1 VERPDIALS
10 RWSVRDCPN
19 PAADLDQWAE
29 VLGVTPVLARLLWQ
43 RGLSSIPEMDVFLSP
58 GLRHLSPLESWPGLD
73 QAADTVARAVAGGR
87 RVAVWGDY
95 DVDGITATALLVEF
109 FRHRGLDPLAHI
121 PTRLEEGYGLNL
133 QGVERLAADGAGLL
147 VTVDCG
153 IASVAEVER
162 ARQLGIEV
170 VVTDHHLPGPVLPD
184 CSGMVN
190 PRLAACPC
198 SDLAGVGVAF
208 LLAAA
213 LNRRLPG
220 EPLDLRRFLD
230 LVALGTVADVVRL
243 LGENRI
249 LVKNGL
255 LLLSDPPRPGVRALK
270 EICGLDPRA
279 NVGSGEINFSLAP
292 RINAAGRM
300 GDPNAALRLL
310 LTTNADEARTLA
322 AELDRWNVLRRDTE
336 DAIVGQA
343 VAQAESFRSA
353 AGLVLCSDD
362 WHQGVI
368 GIVASRM
375 VERFHRP
382 CLVLTRAG
390 DSLKGSG
397 RSVPDFDLH
406 QGLSSCRDL
415 LLRFGGHRLAAGF
428 SLNPA
433 NLDSLREAFERS
445 VLEQRGADPHQPDVL
460 VDRVIGFGELTPVLL
475 RELEMLQPFG
485 PGNPRPVFA
494 SPPLHVRKQRLFGEG
509 NKHLGLEVRDQGS
522 GVTLRGTGWRLAE
535 TLTGRDLTGSTI
547 TVAYSPR
554 LSLYGGITSVE
565 ISVKS
570 LLYDL

>member
-1 VERPDIALS
+1 VERPGISLS
-10 RWSVRDCPN
+10 RWSVRECPQ
-19 PAADLDQWAE
+19 PVADLAQWAE
-29 VLGVTPVLARLLWQ
+29 VLGVTPMLARLLWQ
-43 RGLSSIPEMDVFLSP
+43 RGLASVPEMDVFLSP
-58 GLRHLSPLESWPGLD
+58 GLRHLSPLESWPGLGH
-73 QAADTVARAVAGGR
+73 AADAIARAVSDGK

-109 FRHRGLDPLAHI
+109 FRLRGLDPLSYI
-121 PTRLEEGYGLNL
+121 PPRLDEGYGLSIH
-133 QGVERLAADGAGLL
+133 GVERLAAEGAGLL

-153 IASVAEVER
+153 IASVAEVDR
-162 ARQLGIEV
+162 ARQLGMEV

-184 CSGMVN
+184 CSGLVN
-190 PRLAACPC
+190 PKLAACPC
-198 SDLAGVGVAF
+198 ADLAGVGVAF

-230 LVALGTVADVVRL
+230 LVALGTVADVVKL

-255 LLLSDPPRPGVRALK
+255 LLLSDPQRLGVRALK
-270 EICGLDPRA
+270 EVCGLDPRA
-279 NVGSGEINFSLAP
+279 QVGSGEINFSLAP

-310 LTTNADEARTLA
+310 LTTDADEARKLA
-322 AELDRWNVLRRDTE
+322 AELDRLNGLRRDTE
-336 DAIVGQA
+336 EAIVREA
-343 VAQAESFRSA
+343 LTQAESFLSA

-375 VERFHRP
+375 VERFNRP
-382 CLVLTRAG
+382 CLVLTRTG
-390 DSLKGSG
+390 DTLKGSG

-406 QGLSSCRDL
+406 QGLSSCRDM

-428 SLNPA
+428 ALNPA
-433 NLDSLREAFERS
+433 NLGPLREAFARS
-445 VLEQRGADPHQPDVL
+445 VLEQRGSTPIQPEVL
-460 VDRVIGFGELTPVLL
+460 VDAVMGFGELSPVLL

-485 PGNPRPVFA
+485 PGNPRPMFA

-535 TLTGRDLTGSTI
+535 ALTGRDLSGSTI
-547 TVAYSPR
+547 TVAYSPK
-554 LSLYGGITSVE
+554 LSLYGGMTSVE

-570 LLYDL
+570 LLHP